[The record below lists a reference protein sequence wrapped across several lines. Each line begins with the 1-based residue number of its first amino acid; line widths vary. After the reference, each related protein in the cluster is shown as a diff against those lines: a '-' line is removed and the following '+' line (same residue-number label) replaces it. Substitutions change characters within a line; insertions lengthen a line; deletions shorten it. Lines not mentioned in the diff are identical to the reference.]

1 MIEKNWKKNSP
12 KKKRRNLIK
21 MSDIEKV
28 KKLRDAT
35 GAGFKDC
42 NSAIKESGGDL
53 DKAVEILRVKGISK
67 ASKKMSRDAKEG
79 VVAVSGDEKKTSII
93 EVNCETDFVAKNDDF
108 INFVKELSELNN
120 QNDSNIENLK
130 KEKMKN
136 GETVENNLIA
146 LIAKIGEKIT
156 IGKTITISNS
166 SSINYQY
173 LHTVVKDN
181 LAKLAVIVSLETKDN
196 SDTVKTF
203 GKQLSMHIAASNPLA
218 LESNQIDKA
227 IIDKEQELVTEELKN
242 SGKPEDIAKKISLGK
257 MNKFKEENSLLTQ
270 AWVMEPKKK
279 VQDVL
284 KELAINDLKIKEFS
298 RIKIGE

>member
-1 MIEKNWKKNSP
+1 
-12 KKKRRNLIK
+12 
-21 MSDIEKV
+21 MSDLKKV
-28 KKLRDAT
+28 KKLREAT

-42 NSAIKESGGDL
+42 NSAIKESDGDL
-53 DKAVEILRVKGISK
+53 DKAIEILRIKGVSK
-67 ASKKMSRDAKEG
+67 ASKKMFREAKEG
-79 VVAVSGDEKKTSII
+79 VVAISGDEKKTSII
-93 EVNCETDFVAKNDDF
+93 EVNCETDFVAKNENF
-108 INFVKELSELNN
+108 INFVKELSELND
-120 QNDSNIENLK
+120 QNDSNIEKLK
-130 KEKMKN
+130 SSKMKN
-136 GETVENNLIA
+136 GSTVDDALVA

-156 IGKTITISNS
+156 IGKTKTISNS
-166 SSINYQY
+166 SSINYRY

-181 LAKLAVIVSLETKDN
+181 LAKLAVVVSLETKEN
-196 SDTVKTF
+196 SETVKTF

-218 LESNQIDKA
+218 LNSSLIKKS
-227 IIDKEQELVTEELKN
+227 IIDKEQELITEELKN

>member
-1 MIEKNWKKNSP
+1 
-12 KKKRRNLIK
+12 

-28 KKLRDAT
+28 KKLREAT

-42 NSAIKESGGDL
+42 NQAIKESKGNL

-79 VVAVSGDEKKTSII
+79 VVAVSGDQKKTSII

-108 INFVKELSELNN
+108 ISFVKEISEINN
-120 QNDSNIENLK
+120 EKNSNIDELK
-130 KEKMKN
+130 KSKMKN
-136 GETVENNLIA
+136 GSNVEDNLVA

-156 IGKTITISNS
+156 IGQTKTITNS
-166 SSINYQY
+166 ASTNFQY

-181 LAKLAVIVSLETKDN
+181 LAKLAVVVSLETKEN
-196 SDTVKTF
+196 SDIIKTF

-218 LESNQIDKA
+218 LESDLIDKS
-227 IIDKEQELVTEELKN
+227 IIDKEQELVTEELKS
-242 SGKPEDIAKKISLGK
+242 SGKPENIAKKISLGK
-257 MNKFKEENSLLTQ
+257 MNKFKEENALLTQ

-279 VQDVL
+279 VQDIL
-284 KELAINDLKIKEFS
+284 KELAINDLKIREFS

>member
-1 MIEKNWKKNSP
+1 M
-12 KKKRRNLIK
+12 KRRKRKLIN
-21 MSDIEKV
+21 MSIVEKV
-28 KKLRDAT
+28 KKLRVAT

-42 NSAIKESGGDL
+42 NLAIKDANGDL

-67 ASKKMSRDAKEG
+67 ASKKMSREAKEG
-79 VVAVSGDEKKTSII
+79 VVAISGDEKKTSII

-120 QNDSNIENLK
+120 KNNSNLEELK
-130 KEKMKN
+130 KTKMTN
-136 GETVENNLIA
+136 GSSVDDSLVA

-156 IGKTITISNS
+156 IGQTKTISNS

-181 LAKLAVIVSLETKDN
+181 LAKLAVVVSLETEDN
-196 SDTVKTF
+196 SEIVQIF
-203 GKQLSMHIAASNPLA
+203 GKQLSMHIAASNPIA
-218 LESNQIDKA
+218 LESSMIDKK
-227 IIDKEQELVTEELKN
+227 IIEKEQELITEELKN
-242 SGKPEDIAKKISLGK
+242 SGKTEEIAKKISLGK

-270 AWVMEPKKK
+270 PWVMEPKKK
-279 VQDVL
+279 VQDIL
-284 KELAINDLKIKEFS
+284 KELSINDLKIREFS

>member
-1 MIEKNWKKNSP
+1 
-12 KKKRRNLIK
+12 
-21 MSDIEKV
+21 MSDIEKI
-28 KKLRDAT
+28 KKLREAT

-42 NSAIKESGGDL
+42 NLAIKESNGDL
-53 DKAVEILRVKGISK
+53 DKAVEILRIKGISK

-79 VVAVSGDEKKTSII
+79 VVAISGDEKKTSII

-120 QNDSNIENLK
+120 TNNSNVDKLK
-130 KEKMKN
+130 NSKMKN
-136 GETVENNLIA
+136 GISVDENLVA

-156 IGKTITISNS
+156 IGKTKTISDS
-166 SSINYQY
+166 SSINYRY
-173 LHTVVKDN
+173 LHTIVKDN

-218 LESNQIDKA
+218 LESNEIDKK
-227 IIDKEQELVTEELKN
+227 IIDKEQELVAEELKN

-257 MNKFKEENSLLTQ
+257 MNKFKEENALLTQ

-279 VQDVL
+279 VKDVL
-284 KELAINDLKIKEFS
+284 KELAVSDLKIREFS

>member
-1 MIEKNWKKNSP
+1 
-12 KKKRRNLIK
+12 

-28 KKLRDAT
+28 KKLREAT

-42 NSAIKESGGDL
+42 NLAIKESGGDL

-79 VVAVSGDEKKTSII
+79 VVAISGDEKKTSII
-93 EVNCETDFVAKNDDF
+93 EVNCETDFVAKNEDF
-108 INFVKELSELNN
+108 ISFVKELSDINN
-120 QNDSNIENLK
+120 QNDSNIDKLK
-130 KEKMKN
+130 LAKMKN
-136 GETVENNLIA
+136 GNSVEDNLVA

-156 IGKTITISNS
+156 IGKTKTISNS

-181 LAKLAVIVSLETKDN
+181 LAKLAVVVSLETKDN

-218 LESNQIDKA
+218 LDTDLIDKEV
-227 IIDKEQELVTEELKN
+227 INKEQELVTEELKN
-242 SGKPEDIAKKISLGK
+242 LGKPDEIAKKISLGK
-257 MNKFKEENSLLTQ
+257 MNKFKEENALLTQ

>member
-1 MIEKNWKKNSP
+1 
-12 KKKRRNLIK
+12 
-21 MSDIEKV
+21 MSDIEKI
-28 KKLRDAT
+28 KKLREST

-42 NSAIKESGGDL
+42 NLAIKESKGDL

-79 VVAVSGDEKKTSII
+79 VVAVSGDDKKTSII

-108 INFVKELSELNN
+108 INFVKELSEINN
-120 QNDSNIENLK
+120 QNDSNVEEIKKAKMNNDKSVEDNL
-130 KEKMKN
+130 
-136 GETVENNLIA
+136 VA

-156 IGKTITISNS
+156 IGKTKTISNS
-166 SSINYQY
+166 SSVNYQY

-181 LAKLAVIVSLETKDN
+181 LAKLAVVVSLETKNN
-196 SDTVKTF
+196 SDIVKTF

-218 LESNQIDKA
+218 LDSNMIDKA
-227 IIDKEQELVTEELKN
+227 IIDKEQELVSKELVN

-257 MNKFKEENSLLTQ
+257 MNKFKEENALLTQ
-270 AWVMEPKKK
+270 PWVMEPKKK

-284 KELAINDLKIKEFS
+284 KELAINYLKLKEFS

>member
-1 MIEKNWKKNSP
+1 
-12 KKKRRNLIK
+12 

-28 KKLRDAT
+28 KKLREAT

-42 NSAIKESGGDL
+42 NLAIKESSGDL
-53 DKAVEILRVKGISK
+53 DKAIEILRVKGISK

-79 VVAVSGDEKKTSII
+79 VVVVSGDQNKTSVI

-108 INFVKELSELNN
+108 ISFVKELSELNN
-120 QNDSNIENLK
+120 QHNSNQDELK
-130 KEKMKN
+130 KTIMKN
-136 GETVENNLIA
+136 GQSVDDNLVA

-156 IGKTITISNS
+156 IGKSKTIENTNG
-166 SSINYQY
+166 INNYY

-181 LAKLAVIVSLETKDN
+181 VAKLAVLVSLDTNDK
-196 SDTVKTF
+196 SDTVKSF

-218 LESNQIDKA
+218 LESNLIDQA
-227 IIDKEQELVTEELKN
+227 VIDKEQELVAEELKN
-242 SGKPEDIAKKISLGK
+242 SGKPDEIAKKISLGK
-257 MNKFKEENSLLTQ
+257 MNKFKEENALLTQ

-279 VQDVL
+279 VQDIV
-284 KELAINDLKIKEFS
+284 KELSIADLKIKEFF

>member
-1 MIEKNWKKNSP
+1 MT
-12 KKKRRNLIK
+12 
-21 MSDIEKV
+21 DIEKV
-28 KKLRDAT
+28 KKLREAT

-42 NSAIKESGGDL
+42 NLAIKESNGDL

-79 VVAVSGDEKKTSII
+79 VVAISGDEKKTSII
-93 EVNCETDFVAKNDDF
+93 EVNCETDFVAKNDNF
-108 INFVKELSELNN
+108 IDFVKEISDLNN
-120 QNDSNIENLK
+120 QNDSNIEKLK
-130 KEKMKN
+130 KTKMKN
-136 GETVENNLIA
+136 GDTVEDSLVA

-156 IGKTITISNS
+156 IGKTKTISNS
-166 SSINYQY
+166 ASTNFQY

-181 LAKLAVIVSLETKDN
+181 LAKLAVVVSLETKDN
-196 SDTVKTF
+196 SDAVKIF

-218 LESNQIDKA
+218 LESSLIDQS
-227 IIDKEQELVTEELKN
+227 ILEKEQELVKEELKN

-257 MNKFKEENSLLTQ
+257 MNKFKEENALMTQ

-279 VQDVL
+279 VKDII

>member
-1 MIEKNWKKNSP
+1 
-12 KKKRRNLIK
+12 

-28 KKLRDAT
+28 KKLREAT

-42 NSAIKESGGDL
+42 NLAIKESKGDL
-53 DKAVEILRVKGISK
+53 EKAVEILRIKGISK
-67 ASKKMSRDAKEG
+67 ASKKMTRDAKEG

-93 EVNCETDFVAKNDDF
+93 EVNCETDFVAKNDSF
-108 INFVKELSELNN
+108 VNFVKELSELNN
-120 QNDSNIENLK
+120 EKDSDVDELK
-130 KEKMKN
+130 KSKMKN
-136 GETVENNLIA
+136 NVTVDENLVA

-156 IGKTITISNS
+156 IGKTKTISNS
-166 SSINYQY
+166 TSTNYQY

-181 LAKLAVIVSLETKDN
+181 LAKLAVVVSIETKDN
-196 SDTVKTF
+196 SDLVKTF

-218 LESNQIDKA
+218 LESNLIDKA
-227 IIDKEQELVTEELKN
+227 LIDKELQLITEELKN

-257 MNKFKEENSLLTQ
+257 MNKFKEENALLTQ

-279 VQDVL
+279 VQDII

>member
-1 MIEKNWKKNSP
+1 
-12 KKKRRNLIK
+12 
-21 MSDIEKV
+21 MSDVEKV
-28 KKLRDAT
+28 KKLRIAT

-42 NSAIKESGGDL
+42 NLAIKDANGDL

-67 ASKKMSRDAKEG
+67 ASKKMSREAKEG
-79 VVAVSGDEKKTSII
+79 VVAISGNEKKTSII

-120 QNDSNIENLK
+120 QNDSNLDNLK
-130 KEKMKN
+130 KSKMKN
-136 GETVENNLIA
+136 GSSVEDNLVA

-156 IGKTITISNS
+156 IGQTKTISNS
-166 SSINYQY
+166 SSTNYQY

-181 LAKLAVIVSLETKDN
+181 LAKLAVIVSLETKEN
-196 SDTVKTF
+196 SETVKTF

-218 LESNQIDKA
+218 LESSLIDKS
-227 IIDKEQELVTEELKN
+227 IIDKEQELITEELKN

-257 MNKFKEENSLLTQ
+257 MNKFKEENALMTQ

-284 KELAINDLKIKEFS
+284 KELAVNDLKIKEFS